1 MCRKEIESYDI
12 KQVNEGNH
20 TKKVYYSLTWKM
32 LRRLLSE
39 EVKATLADGW
49 NPSDVIS
56 NPSGYFLFKF
66 NLRVNFIL
74 PLFKVLDFS
83 NRPIAEVNFSKKV

>member
-1 MCRKEIESYDI
+1 
-12 KQVNEGNH
+12 
-20 TKKVYYSLTWKM
+20 M

-39 EVKATLADGW
+39 VVKPTLADGW

-66 NLRVNFIL
+66 NLRIKLIL
-74 PLFKVLDFS
+74 PGFKVFDFS
-83 NRPIAEVNFSKKV
+83 NKPIAEVNFSKESSKNKICQQETFERLLFFWVCFICK